1 MQDFMATSER
11 RAELYW
17 WFSTL
22 FAAELSDEQIAE
34 YDTYDV
40 RSFLKSLS
48 TLDPMREA
56 VAELN
61 EAIAR
66 LLVRTDRQL
75 ELAADFA
82 GLFLVDPKQ
91 GALPYESLYRGE
103 AKLLMQAPMAEM
115 QTRLDRLGINVSDKY
130 KEPADHLAIELDL
143 MGNLIIRAAEAK
155 SAAERERWL
164 DEQEALLHGH
174 LLGWFDKFESAC
186 RAADR
191 FGFYGASAHLLGV
204 FLKMDAN
211 YLSLVKPAPSAD

>member
-1 MQDFMATSER
+1 MQEFMATSER
-11 RAELYW
+11 RAQLYW

-61 EAIAR
+61 DAIAR

-91 GALPYESLYRGE
+91 GALPYESLYRGD
-103 AKLLMQAPMAEM
+103 AKLLMQA
-115 QTRLDRLGINVSDKY
+115 RLDRLGINVSDKY

-143 MGNLIIRAAEAK
+143 MGNLIIHAAEATT
-155 SAAERERWL
+155 AAQRESWL
-164 DEQEALLHGH
+164 GEQDALLHEH
-174 LLGWFDKFESAC
+174 LLAWFPRFEAAC
-186 RAADR
+186 RAADQ
-191 FGFYGASAHLLGV
+191 FGFYGASARLLGV
-204 FLKMDAN
+204 FLTMDAN
-211 YLSLVKPAPSAD
+211 YLSLVKPAQSAD

>member
-1 MQDFMATSER
+1 MQEFMATSER

-22 FAAELSDEQIAE
+22 FAAELSDAQIAE

-61 EAIAR
+61 DAIAR
-66 LLVRTDRQL
+66 LLVRPERQTA
-75 ELAADFA
+75 LAADFA
-82 GLFLVDPKQ
+82 GLFLSAPGQ

-103 AKLLMQAPMAEM
+103 GKQLMQAPMTEM
-115 QTRLDRLGINVSDKY
+115 QARLDRLGINVSDKY
-130 KEPADHLAIELDL
+130 NEPADHLAIELDL
-143 MGNLIIRAAEAK
+143 MGSLIIRAAE
-155 SAAERERWL
+155 STTAAQREAWL
-164 DEQEALLHGH
+164 GEQESLLHGH
-174 LLGWFDKFESAC
+174 LLGWFERFEQAC
-186 RAADR
+186 RAADT
-191 FGFYGASAHLLGV
+191 FGFYGASARLLGV

-211 YLSLVKPAPSAD
+211 YPSLVKPAPSAD